1 MSFLPKLKDITTF
14 IFDVDGVLTDGS
26 VLVTEDGH
34 HLRSFNIKDGYALQ
48 LAVKRG
54 YNVAIISGGTSEG
67 VRKRLEGLGI
77 KDIFLGA
84 GKKIEVFEKLLVEK
98 GISKE
103 QVLYVGDDI
112 PDFIVMRQ
120 VGIAACPNDGV
131 PEIQEVSTYISPLN
145 GGKGVA
151 RDVIEKVMK
160 VQGKWMDD
168 QQGFIW

>member
-34 HLRSFNIKDGYALQ
+34 HLRSFNIKDGYAMQ
-48 LAVKRG
+48 LAVKNG

-84 GKKIEVFEKLLVEK
+84 GKKIEVFEKLLADK
-98 GISKE
+98 NITKE

-112 PDFIVMRQ
+112 PDFIVMRE

-131 PEIQEVSTYISPLN
+131 PEIQEISTYISPVN

-160 VQGKWMDD
+160 VQGKWKDD
-168 QQGFIW
+168 KQGFIW